1 VLGILAVNIAGFAG
15 PMDTTDG
22 PALSLAG
29 HASFADEASFAAIFL
44 LFEGKMRALFSL
56 LFGASMLLL
65 IERTEKRPRNS
76 SLVGEKLQTRRLLWL
91 AAFGYLH
98 YIALWWGDILF
109 DYAVCGL
116 LALTLRRLPV
126 RALVGLGL
134 AGFAAWH
141 LAFALDSL
149 STILAEEHL
158 RARIASA
165 AEHASVTQ
173 DLAAAQLRIA
183 HDMAQSHLGF
193 IAQARAKLATAPDWP
208 LVVTLYTIGET
219 LPLML
224 LGMALHR
231 TGFFAG
237 RWPRRWLLAL
247 ATGGLTL
254 GLGWALA
261 LLGWAWLRHFPP
273 LTMPHILA
281 SWAGGEHLALAL
293 AYAALLMLAAPRLL
307 ESGIGARLAAAGRM
321 AFSNYLLTSLMMG
334 AIFQGWGLG
343 LEGKVSRVAQLGL
356 VALGWAL
363 MLGWSKPW
371 LARFQQGPLEWAWRS
386 LSEWRVGGFRKSQK
400 L

>member
-1 VLGILAVNIAGFAG
+1 MLGILAVNIAGFAG

-65 IERTEKRPRNS
+65 IERAEKRGA
-76 SLVGEKLQTRRLLWL
+76 VGEKLQTRRLVWL
-91 AAFGYLH
+91 GTFGYLH

-141 LAFALDSL
+141 LAFAIGSL
-149 STILAEEHL
+149 PTILAEEHL
-158 RARIASA
+158 RAGMASA
-165 AEHASVTQ
+165 AERAMVAQ

-183 HDMAQSHLGF
+183 HDLAQSHLGI

-208 LVVTLYTIGET
+208 LVLTLYTIGET

-237 RWPRRWLLAL
+237 CWPRRRLIAL
-247 ATGGLTL
+247 AAGGLTL
-254 GLGWALA
+254 GLGWALT
-261 LLGWAWLRHFPP
+261 LLIWAWVRHFPP

-293 AYAALLMLAAPRLL
+293 AYAALLMHAAPRLL
-307 ESGIGARLAAAGRM
+307 ASPIGARLAAAGRM
-321 AFSNYLLTSLMMG
+321 AFSNYLLTSLVMG

-386 LSEWRVGGFRKSQK
+386 LSEWRVVVFRKRPVLK
-400 L
+400 G